1 MIRKNLIKF
10 LFYFYISTALITC
23 RDTAKGQQT
32 DSDYNKKL
40 EAYQK
45 QAHRFEVRKCAL
57 YYNEK
62 LVVFDTLKNF
72 EKVMGKNS
80 IAQGYGYRIIY
91 PENGLQ
97 VYLEDLPNG
106 KEFYVQRLSVLMS
119 HKLKEH
125 GELHPIDSFDLTR
138 KLYQGYILFD
148 SILVDANTKLEDVK
162 RQREERG
169 LRKFKPFLRN
179 NASQTVIYNAANCI
193 PESDCQG
200 DCQILVTLYYHE
212 NEVTNELSTIQTFR
226 FEHMKF

>member
-1 MIRKNLIKF
+1 M
-10 LFYFYISTALITC
+10 AC
-23 RDTAKGQQT
+23 RDSAKPQQT
-32 DSDYNKKL
+32 NSDYNKKL
-40 EAYQK
+40 KAYQK
-45 QAHRFEVRKCAL
+45 KSHRFEVRKCAL
-57 YYNEK
+57 YYNK
-62 LVVFDTLKNF
+62 KPVVLDTLKNF
-72 EKVMGKNS
+72 EKPLGKDYESLSN
-80 IAQGYGYRIIY
+80 YRKIY

-97 VYLEDLPNG
+97 IYLDRYPNKG
-106 KEFYVQRLSVLMS
+106 GLYVQRLDVLMS
-119 HKLKEH
+119 YKLEEH
-125 GELHPIDSFDLTR
+125 GTLHSIDSFDLTR